1 MITMNTKSIIYKTL
15 DLALSLK
22 RPHKSKT
29 NKQFT
34 EWLANALPEH
44 LWDNVHIDEVGNL
57 HVDARINP
65 TNRTLFVAHVDTVH
79 KTEGKNKITKTKT
92 EWKANGA
99 PLGADDGAGVAMLMH
114 LIHGGVAAYYI
125 FTQGEECGGIGA
137 THIAT
142 QNKTLLAQFDRAIAF
157 DRRGIDSVITHQ
169 GWSRCCSD
177 VFAQALADEFNGDDR
192 LMYLPDD
199 TGVYTDT
206 AEFVDIIPECTN
218 ISVGYYSEHSDKESL
233 DIVHFQTLA
242 SQVLAINWDALPTDR
257 DPTIKEDKSSR
268 YDYVGVAGWS
278 SGYSAMFSKP
288 WGGEEHDLA
297 EYMRY
302 ELEDALRTAQDGDY
316 EWLLEMMAESV
327 YPEDMDLAVR
337 FIDKRKLTFN
347 VLDDAL
353 YMLESNDPDAV
364 LATLFD
370 EAYATV

>member
-1 MITMNTKSIIYKTL
+1 M
-15 DLALSLK
+15 A
-22 RPHKSKT
+22 
-29 NKQFT
+29 
-34 EWLANALPEH
+34 
-44 LWDNVHIDEVGNL
+44 
-57 HVDARINP
+57 
-65 TNRTLFVAHVDTVH
+65 
-79 KTEGKNKITKTKT
+79 
-92 EWKANGA
+92 
-99 PLGADDGAGVAMLMH
+99 
-114 LIHGGVAAYYI
+114 
-125 FTQGEECGGIGA
+125 
-137 THIAT
+137 
-142 QNKTLLAQFDRAIAF
+142 
-157 DRRGIDSVITHQ
+157 
-169 GWSRCCSD
+169 
-177 VFAQALADEFNGDDR
+177 

-218 ISVGYYSEHSDKESL
+218 LSVGYYSEHSDKESL
-233 DIVHFQTLA
+233 DIVHYQLL
-242 SQVLAINWDALPTDR
+242 SERVVLIDWDALPTDR
-257 DPTIKEDKSSR
+257 DPTVKEDKWAR
-268 YDYVGVAGWS
+268 YDYAGITGWS
-278 SGYSAMFSKP
+278 SGYSEMFSKP